1 MTDTKIELK
10 NLIECACKR
19 SWPTR
24 FGHLLLFAESFVD
37 PACFHGPVYRA
48 ANWIEVRRTR
58 GRDGQ
63 GYTLK
68 ALTVPRAVSALSS
81 TNSWSVSVVTIARS
95 ACCRSVVSNTRVSR
109 GQAHDSAV
117 AGHLLDDQLP
127 PDGFVLA
134 DTREVWD
141 EDDAIDAVH
150 EAFPILSKGV
160 GPDGTQFARRAR
172 KPMMYPMSRHSKRS
186 FVG

>member
-1 MTDTKIELK
+1 MCSARETTPTLSNWCDRYQ
-10 NLIECACKR
+10 CACKP

-37 PACFHGPVYRA
+37 PVCFHGPVYRA

-95 ACCRSVVSNTRVSR
+95 ACCC
-109 GQAHDSAV
+109 
-117 AGHLLDDQLP
+117 
-127 PDGFVLA
+127 
-134 DTREVWD
+134 
-141 EDDAIDAVH
+141 
-150 EAFPILSKGV
+150 
-160 GPDGTQFARRAR
+160 
-172 KPMMYPMSRHSKRS
+172 
-186 FVG
+186 